1 MAGGDMDKPEGKNYR
16 GGQYRISEPVFILQE
31 TGWLPLRGKEIA
43 VIALEHFNFQ
53 IV

>member
-1 MAGGDMDKPEGKNYR
+1 MEPEGKNYR

-43 VIALEHFNFQ
+43 IIALAHP
-53 IV
+53 IPILYTRTC